1 MIPLKP
7 FGGKRVLAH
16 NPEIPAGGLKGT
28 LIMKYAKLIFKNI
41 LRNKRRTFLTISS
54 LVVSLFLI
62 VCLAT
67 VLTEFERGSQEAS
80 PLRLVSRHAVS
91 LTFVLPIAHLEKIK
105 TVPGVKEVTPF
116 SWFGGIYIDERN
128 FFANF
133 AVDPRKLREVVPEL
147 KMTDAEWQAFINDR
161 QGAIVG
167 QKLVTL
173 HGFTPGQRVTL
184 KSPIYNQSVEFI
196 IRGVYTGSD
205 EKTLYFHHEY
215 INQLLPEG
223 RRDFAGTFSILAN
236 SPDDVPRIAQQID
249 SIFANTDAPTKTE
262 NEREFAMSFQT
273 MMGGVKQFLYGIMA
287 AITFS
292 LLLVMGNTMA
302 MTVRE
307 RTKEVG
313 TLKAIGFQRGTITA
327 LFLIEALILAC
338 IGAAIGVG
346 AAALVF
352 NLFDLSLIVPFFIAF
367 VPTRQT
373 LISVFVLSILVG
385 LISVIY
391 SAYRVSGLTIAEA
404 LRSTE

>member
-1 MIPLKP
+1 
-7 FGGKRVLAH
+7 
-16 NPEIPAGGLKGT
+16 
-28 LIMKYAKLIFKNI
+28 MKYAKLIFKNI
-41 LRNKRRTFLTISS
+41 LRNKRRTLLTISS

-62 VCLAT
+62 ISLAT
-67 VLTEFERGSQEAS
+67 ILTEFDRGTNETS

-91 LTFVLPIAHLEKIK
+91 LGFVIPMAHLQKIK
-105 TVPGVKEVTPF
+105 TMPGVKEAMPF
-116 SWFGGIYIDERN
+116 NWFGGIYKDERN

-133 AVDPRKLREVVPEL
+133 AVDARKMRDVIPEL
-147 KMTDAEWQAFINDR
+147 KMSDADWQAFINDR
-161 QGAIVG
+161 QGAMVG
-167 QKLVTL
+167 AKLVKL
-173 HGFTPGQRVTL
+173 YGFTPGQRITL

-196 IRGVYTGSD
+196 VRGVYTGSD
-205 EKTLYFHHEY
+205 EKTLYFHQDYLNE
-215 INQLLPEG
+215 LLP
-223 RRDFAGTFSILAN
+223 DWAKDQASTFSILAN
-236 SPDDVPRIAQQID
+236 TPEDVPRVGQAID
-249 SIFANTDAPTKTE
+249 SLFANTDAPTKTE
-262 NEREFAMSFQT
+262 SEREFALSFQT

-292 LLLVMGNTMA
+292 LVLVMGNTMA

-327 LFLIEALILAC
+327 LFLGEALTLAC

-346 AAALVF
+346 AAALIF
-352 NLFDLSLIVPFFIAF
+352 RSIDLSLYIPNFIAF
-367 VPTRQT
+367 VPTKET
-373 LISVFVLSILVG
+373 LAGAFVLSILVG

>member
-1 MIPLKP
+1 
-7 FGGKRVLAH
+7 
-16 NPEIPAGGLKGT
+16 
-28 LIMKYAKLIFKNI
+28 MKYLKLIFKNV
-41 LRNKRRTFLTISS
+41 LRNKRRTLLTISS

-62 VCLAT
+62 ISLAT
-67 VLTEFERGSQEAS
+67 ILTEFDRGTDEAS

-91 LTFVLPIAHLEKIK
+91 LGFVIPMAHLQKMK
-105 TVPGVKEVTPF
+105 TVPGVKEAMPF
-116 SWFGGIYIDERN
+116 SWFGGIYKDERN

-133 AVDPRKLREVVPEL
+133 AVDARKLRDVVPEL
-147 KMTDAEWQAFINDR
+147 KMSDAEWQAFINDR

-167 QKLVTL
+167 QKLVKL
-173 HGFTPGQRVTL
+173 YGFTPGQRVTL

-196 IRGVYTGSD
+196 VRGVYTGSD
-205 EKTLYFHHEY
+205 EKTLYFQYDY
-215 INQLLPEG
+215 INELLPAWAK
-223 RRDFAGTFSILAN
+223 DQVSTFSILAN
-236 SPDDVPRIAQQID
+236 SAEDVPRVSQAID

-262 NEREFAMSFQT
+262 SEREFALSFQT

-313 TLKAIGFQRGTITA
+313 TLKAIGFQRGTVTA
-327 LFLIEALILAC
+327 LFVGEALLVAC
-338 IGAAIGVG
+338 VGAAIGIA

-352 NLFDLSLIVPFFIAF
+352 RSVDLSLYIPNFISF
-367 VPTRQT
+367 VPTRET
-373 LISVFVLSILVG
+373 LVAAFVLSILVG
-385 LISVIY
+385 VISVIY

>member
-1 MIPLKP
+1 
-7 FGGKRVLAH
+7 
-16 NPEIPAGGLKGT
+16 
-28 LIMKYAKLIFKNI
+28 MKYAKLIFKNI
-41 LRNKRRTFLTISS
+41 LRNKRRTLLTISS

-62 VCLAT
+62 VSLAT
-67 VLTEFERGSQEAS
+67 ILTEFERGSDEAS

-91 LTFVLPIAHLEKIK
+91 LGFILPMAHLQKIK
-105 TVPGVKEVTPF
+105 TVPGVKEAMPF
-116 SWFGGIYIDERN
+116 SWFGGIYIDEKN

-133 AVDPRKLREVVPEL
+133 AVDARKLKEVVPEL
-147 KMTDAEWQAFINDR
+147 KMPDADWQTFINDR

-167 QKLVTL
+167 QKLVKL
-173 HGFTPGQRVTL
+173 HGFTPGQRITL

-205 EKTLYFHHEY
+205 EKTLYFHHDY
-215 INQLLPEG
+215 INELLPDWG
-223 RRDFAGTFSILAN
+223 KDQVSTFSILVN
-236 SPDDVPRIAQQID
+236 TPEDVPRVGQAID

-262 NEREFAMSFQT
+262 SEREFALSFQT

-327 LFLIEALILAC
+327 LFLSEALIVAC
-338 IGAAIGVG
+338 IGAAIGIG
-346 AAALVF
+346 AAVLIF
-352 NLFDLSLIVPFFIAF
+352 NSIDLGLYIPFFIKF
-367 VPTRQT
+367 IPTPQT
-373 LISVFVLSILVG
+373 LVAAFGLSILVG

>member
-1 MIPLKP
+1 
-7 FGGKRVLAH
+7 
-16 NPEIPAGGLKGT
+16 
-28 LIMKYAKLIFKNI
+28 MKYAKLIFKNI
-41 LRNKRRTFLTISS
+41 LRNKLRTVLTTLS

-62 VCLAT
+62 VTLAT
-67 VLTEFERGSQEAS
+67 ILTEFDRGTDEAS

-91 LTFVLPIAHLEKIK
+91 LGFVIPMAHLQKIK
-105 TVPGVKEVTPF
+105 TVPGVKEAMPF
-116 SWFGGIYIDERN
+116 NWFGGIYKDERN

-133 AVDPRKLREVVPEL
+133 AVDARKLHEVVPEL
-147 KMTDAEWQAFINDR
+147 KMSDADWQAFINDR
-161 QGAIVG
+161 QGAMVG
-167 QKLVTL
+167 AKLVKL
-173 HGFTPGQRVTL
+173 YGFTPGQRVTL

-205 EKTLYFHHEY
+205 EKTLYFHYDY
-215 INQLLPEG
+215 INELLPAWAK
-223 RRDFAGTFSILAN
+223 DQASTFSILAN
-236 SPDDVPRIAQQID
+236 TAEDVPRVSQAIG
-249 SIFANTDAPTKTE
+249 SMFANTDAPTKTE
-262 NEREFAMSFQT
+262 TEREFALSFQT

-327 LFLIEALILAC
+327 LFLGEALTLAC

-346 AAALVF
+346 AAALIF
-352 NLFDLSLIVPFFIAF
+352 RSIDLSLYIPNFIAF
-367 VPTRQT
+367 VPTKET
-373 LISVFVLSILVG
+373 LAGAFVLSILVG
-385 LISVIY
+385 LVSVIY